1 LGLFIFNSISPIHA
15 LDWLVLSCAGPC
27 ASKHS
32 AHHHCESGELTQCA
46 KGNIYGA
53 MMKQWEMDPDEVFE
67 ELRERKEE
75 RRLAKEG

>member
-1 LGLFIFNSISPIHA
+1 
-15 LDWLVLSCAGPC
+15 
-27 ASKHS
+27 
-32 AHHHCESGELTQCA
+32 
-46 KGNIYGA
+46 